1 VQRDIGKGVMPVTN
15 ANGAK
20 TDRILNAVLDLVKLT
35 AGHTERLDGI
45 NDRLDGLN
53 GSVKRHDE
61 ELKKLQCNYVQFR
74 ERSDS
79 REIADHV
86 EYDLREKAIRVA
98 TDAREAAVHSATDA
112 REAAVHSATDARE
125 AAVHSATDAR
135 EAANQQWRTWLKYP
149 LVGAGAFVGLKLIEC
164 LPAAYQLV
172 VKALMRTP

>member
-1 VQRDIGKGVMPVTN
+1 MPVTN

-45 NDRLDGLN
+45 NSRLDSLN

-98 TDAREAAVHSATDA
+98 TDAREAA
-112 REAAVHSATDARE
+112 
-125 AAVHSATDAR
+125 
-135 EAANQQWRTWLKYP
+135 NQQWRTWLKYP